1 MEEIVRNLIERM
13 RVEFRCT
20 DPNAFDCEYDC
31 CEECGYYGLPIT
43 EFNYIINE
51 YERKLYEV

>member
-13 RVEFRCT
+13 RAEFRCT
-20 DPNAFDCEYDC
+20 DPNVFDCEYDC
-31 CEECGYYGLPIT
+31 EECTYYGLPIT